1 MKAAAERAAD
11 ADVRKEAADADA
23 RKGAAAASSIGLEDG
38 RSHTELEHKVLPAT
52 FPAVPDFGDEGA

>member
-1 MKAAAERAAD
+1 MKAAAARAVD

-38 RSHTELEHKVLPAT
+38 RSHTELEHKVLPSA
-52 FPAVPDFGDEGA
+52 FPPAPDLRDEGA